1 MYKLVQVD
9 STVQAGFS
17 SGDKYQDE
25 FIICM
30 NFGLTSCFSSDRFL
44 EKIENCSR
52 TLEKQNV
59 LITLSD

>member
-1 MYKLVQVD
+1 MYKLVQVEL
-9 STVQAGFS
+9 TVQAGFS

-25 FIICM
+25 FKICM

-52 TLEKQNV
+52 TSEK
-59 LITLSD
+59 